1 MPVVPDVSAIL
12 GQALDDED
20 ATFAESVIAAIA
32 RDEAVVPTLFWY
44 EIRNVLVLA
53 ERRKRIAAART
64 TAFLSD
70 LALLQFSVD
79 DLPREASVLD
89 LARRRS
95 LTVYDAAYLELAQRT
110 GAPLATLDHALRVA
124 AKKEGI
130 ALFRASAT
138 RDHALD
144 RHGSATGGESGV
156 RGVAV

>member
-1 MPVVPDVSAIL
+1 MAVVPDVSAIL

-32 RDEAVVPTLFWY
+32 RGEAIVPTLCWY
-44 EIRNVLVLA
+44 EIRNVLAVA
-53 ERRKRIAAART
+53 ERRNRISTARS

-70 LALLQFSVD
+70 LALLAFSVD

-95 LTVYDAAYLELAQRT
+95 LTVYDASYLELAQRIE
-110 GAPLATLDHALRVA
+110 APLATLDHALMAA

-130 ALFRASAT
+130 ALFKSKAMK
-138 RDHALD
+138 
-144 RHGSATGGESGV
+144 
-156 RGVAV
+156 